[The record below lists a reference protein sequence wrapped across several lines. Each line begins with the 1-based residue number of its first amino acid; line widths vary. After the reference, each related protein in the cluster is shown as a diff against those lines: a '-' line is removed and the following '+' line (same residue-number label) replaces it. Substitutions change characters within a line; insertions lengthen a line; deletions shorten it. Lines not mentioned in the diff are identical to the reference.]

1 MIGERYTSLS
11 IVLHWVHA
19 IIFLF
24 LVSWGW
30 WMVDLPKG
38 PERGFAIGLH
48 KSVGMVAFLVFFVRV
63 VWRFT
68 HKSPQEVIVPFY
80 VEKLSKIV
88 HVCLYLL
95 LFVVPI
101 MGYMS
106 ASFTK
111 YNMKFFGLPLPKVG
125 WLDPEINELF
135 SQVHSFL
142 AWTLVALVVVHI
154 VGAIIHSSSIKRML
168 L

>member
-1 MIGERYTSLS
+1 MIGERYASLS

-38 PERGFAIGLH
+38 SERGFAISVH
-48 KSVGMVAFLVFFVRV
+48 KSIGMVAFLVLLVRV

-80 VEKLSKIV
+80 AEKLSKIV

-111 YNMKFFGLPLPKVG
+111 YDMRFFGLPLPKVG

-135 SQVHSFL
+135 SQVHGIL

-154 VGAIIHSSSIKRML
+154 VGAVIHPNSIKRISL
-168 L
+168 